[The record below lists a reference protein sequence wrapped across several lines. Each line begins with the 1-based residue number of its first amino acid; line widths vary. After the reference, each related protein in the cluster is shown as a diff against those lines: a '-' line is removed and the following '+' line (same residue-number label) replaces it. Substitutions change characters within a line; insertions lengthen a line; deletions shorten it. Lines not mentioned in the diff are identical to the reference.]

1 VIKKNYCIG
10 CGACSYNNSD
20 VTIEWNELGLLIARG
35 DIEALD
41 DDICPFASSRD
52 ETFIAKL
59 LYGNIPGLE
68 FNEKIGYYHGLFAGY
83 ANEGTYRDNG
93 SSGGLTTWLLV
104 ELLKNNMIDGVIHV
118 GKSKS
123 SEQIYSYTISE
134 SIKEVQ
140 DNTRSQYY
148 PTKFDCALENIDIN
162 KKYAIVGIP
171 CYIKAVRLLCDKNDQ
186 LKKSIKYF
194 IGIFCGHL
202 KSKAFAELLSWQQ
215 GIDPEY
221 LKNINFRVKNSTG
234 TASRY
239 NISVTSFTGV
249 TRMAQT
255 GHLYGTDWG
264 LGLFKPQGCEWC
276 DDIAAELADVV
287 FGDAWLPNYVSDPKG
302 TNIVISRNKE
312 ISSLMNKALREQR
325 LHLDNILV
333 DDIVKAQAGNYRHR
347 REGLKVRIQDADLKN
362 IWHPKKREFLLPK
375 KISDERKQI
384 YRVRNAISNLSHV
397 YFLKAKNK
405 KNLMLF
411 FVNMGA
417 QELKYRFYTKTLLK
431 STLKFMYYIM
441 KYLKAKGAK

>member
-1 VIKKNYCIG
+1 MFYW
-10 CGACSYNNSD
+10 Y
-20 VTIEWNELGLLIARG
+20 
-35 DIEALD
+35 
-41 DDICPFASSRD
+41 
-52 ETFIAKL
+52 
-59 LYGNIPGLE
+59 
-68 FNEKIGYYHGLFAGY
+68 
-83 ANEGTYRDNG
+83 
-93 SSGGLTTWLLV
+93 
-104 ELLKNNMIDGVIHV
+104 
-118 GKSKS
+118 
-123 SEQIYSYTISE
+123 
-134 SIKEVQ
+134 
-140 DNTRSQYY
+140 
-148 PTKFDCALENIDIN
+148 
-162 KKYAIVGIP
+162 
-171 CYIKAVRLLCDKNDQ
+171 
-186 LKKSIKYF
+186 
-194 IGIFCGHL
+194 FCGHL

-362 IWHPKKREFLLPK
+362 IWHPKKREF
-375 KISDERKQI
+375 
-384 YRVRNAISNLSHV
+384 Y
-397 YFLKAKNK
+397 
-405 KNLMLF
+405 
-411 FVNMGA
+411 
-417 QELKYRFYTKTLLK
+417 
-431 STLKFMYYIM
+431 
-441 KYLKAKGAK
+441 YLKNI